1 MRFGSRLSYREL
13 EDFIFSLKEKV
24 EGHFLK
30 NIYHFEGKWLF
41 KFNKVS
47 FIFDGQTIWNG
58 SFPERENKNLHSIS
72 IKLRKEI
79 GDRKVLSINLLEGD
93 RIVCLEFEFYYLL
106 LECYAKGN
114 LLLLE
119 KESKKIIILT
129 RIYENYR
136 HHQIY
141 PSFSFR
147 DFSTDFVPKK
157 YSFVSGKKEVLEKED
172 GEFSSILEGSFF
184 LWEQSRKK
192 DITSK
197 LRKKKKRSVEENIK
211 NQEKKWELKIKK
223 VEDDIIDLSQNIE
236 IDYKEIGKKY
246 KEKKIFQKKLEKTKE
261 MKLSI
266 PKVFEKETK
275 LKVEKERIEEKWYHK
290 FYWWR
295 TKNNFLVLGGKNATD
310 NEYLVKTYLG
320 DNDYYFHTED
330 FGSGSFIL
338 LTEGKTPEEI
348 DLYDTAEG
356 VFSLSSSWNIT
367 KEGKVFYVLGNQVSK
382 TPPTGMSITKG
393 SFMIY
398 GKKEYI
404 PIHQTILGY
413 GLWEEKELMLAPYR
427 IIQRLDGPKIK
438 ILPKPNVKKMKGKV
452 ISDFLKKKLDID
464 IKNIPFLFSKPCI
477 LF

>member
-1 MRFGSRLSYREL
+1 M
-13 EDFIFSLKEKV
+13 SL
-24 EGHFLK
+24 
-30 NIYHFEGKWLF
+30 I
-41 KFNKVS
+41 
-47 FIFDGQTIWNG
+47 D
-58 SFPERENKNLHSIS
+58 ERSKH
-72 IKLRKEI
+72 
-79 GDRKVLSINLLEGD
+79 
-93 RIVCLEFEFYYLL
+93 YLL
-106 LECYAKGN
+106 PM
-114 LLLLE
+114 
-119 KESKKIIILT
+119 KEGCSGVRGFCFIILLSMSSSDCKIT
-129 RIYENYR
+129 DR
-136 HHQIY
+136 HY
-141 PSFSFR
+141 
-147 DFSTDFVPKK
+147 
-157 YSFVSGKKEVLEKED
+157 
-172 GEFSSILEGSFF
+172 
-184 LWEQSRKK
+184 
-192 DITSK
+192 
-197 LRKKKKRSVEENIK
+197 
-211 NQEKKWELKIKK
+211 
-223 VEDDIIDLSQNIE
+223 
-236 IDYKEIGKKY
+236 
-246 KEKKIFQKKLEKTKE
+246 
-261 MKLSI
+261 
-266 PKVFEKETK
+266 
-275 LKVEKERIEEKWYHK
+275 
-290 FYWWR
+290 
-295 TKNNFLVLGGKNATD
+295 
-310 NEYLVKTYLG
+310 
-320 DNDYYFHTED
+320 TED

>member
-93 RIVCLEFEFYYLL
+93 RIVCLEFESYYLL

-295 TKNNFLVLGGKNATD
+295 TKNNFLVLHRKY
-310 NEYLVKTYLG
+310 ECV
-320 DNDYYFHTED
+320 
-330 FGSGSFIL
+330 
-338 LTEGKTPEEI
+338 P
-348 DLYDTAEG
+348 
-356 VFSLSSSWNIT
+356 
-367 KEGKVFYVLGNQVSK
+367 
-382 TPPTGMSITKG
+382 
-393 SFMIY
+393 
-398 GKKEYI
+398 KEY
-404 PIHQTILGY
+404 
-413 GLWEEKELMLAPYR
+413 K
-427 IIQRLDGPKIK
+427 
-438 ILPKPNVKKMKGKV
+438 
-452 ISDFLKKKLDID
+452 F
-464 IKNIPFLFSKPCI
+464 
-477 LF
+477 

>member
-1 MRFGSRLSYREL
+1 M
-13 EDFIFSLKEKV
+13 
-24 EGHFLK
+24 
-30 NIYHFEGKWLF
+30 
-41 KFNKVS
+41 
-47 FIFDGQTIWNG
+47 
-58 SFPERENKNLHSIS
+58 
-72 IKLRKEI
+72 
-79 GDRKVLSINLLEGD
+79 
-93 RIVCLEFEFYYLL
+93 
-106 LECYAKGN
+106 
-114 LLLLE
+114 
-119 KESKKIIILT
+119 
-129 RIYENYR
+129 
-136 HHQIY
+136 
-141 PSFSFR
+141 
-147 DFSTDFVPKK
+147 
-157 YSFVSGKKEVLEKED
+157 
-172 GEFSSILEGSFF
+172 
-184 LWEQSRKK
+184 
-192 DITSK
+192 
-197 LRKKKKRSVEENIK
+197 
-211 NQEKKWELKIKK
+211 
-223 VEDDIIDLSQNIE
+223 
-236 IDYKEIGKKY
+236 
-246 KEKKIFQKKLEKTKE
+246 
-261 MKLSI
+261 
-266 PKVFEKETK
+266 
-275 LKVEKERIEEKWYHK
+275 
-290 FYWWR
+290 
-295 TKNNFLVLGGKNATD
+295 GGKNATD

-413 GLWEEKELMLAPYR
+413 GLWEKKELMLAPYR

>member
-1 MRFGSRLSYREL
+1 MKFGVRLSYEEL
-13 EDFIFSLKEKV
+13 GEFIFSLKPKV
-24 EGHFLK
+24 EGSFLK
-30 NIYHFEGKWLF
+30 NIYHYEGKWLF
-41 KFNKVS
+41 KFQNIS
-47 FIFDGQTIWNG
+47 FIYDGQTIWNG
-58 SFPERENKNLHSIS
+58 YFQERENKNLHSIS

-93 RIVCLEFEFYYLL
+93 RIICLEFESYYLII
-106 LECYAKGN
+106 ECYAKGN

-119 KESKKIIILT
+119 KDTNKIIILT

-136 HHQIY
+136 HNEIY
-141 PSFSFR
+141 PSFSFKEFPS
-147 DFSTDFVPKK
+147 DFSLKK
-157 YSFVSGKKEVLEKED
+157 YSYLSSKKEILEKED
-172 GEFSSILEGSFF
+172 GEFPSILEGSLY
-184 LWEQSRKK
+184 LWELSRKK
-192 DITSK
+192 VE
-197 LRKKKKRSVEENIK
+197 KKKNNKKSVEENIK
-211 NQEKKWELKIKK
+211 NQGKKWETKINK
-223 VEDDIIDLSQNIE
+223 VEDEILDLYNSSD
-236 IDYKEIGKKY
+236 IDYKEITKKY
-246 KEKKIFQKKLEKTKE
+246 TDKKIYEKKLEKTKNII
-261 MKLSI
+261 I
-266 PKVFEKETK
+266 PKKQEK
-275 LKVEKERIEEKWYHK
+275 KVLNEEKKILDEKWYHK

-320 DNDYYFHTED
+320 DNDYYFHTQD

-338 LTEGKTPEEI
+338 LTEGRTPEEI

-404 PIHQTILGY
+404 PVHQTILGY
-413 GLWEEKELMLAPYR
+413 GLLDGNELMLAPYR

-438 ILPKPNVKKMKGKV
+438 ISPKPNVKKMKGA
-452 ISDFLKKKLDID
+452 ISSTLG
-464 IKNIPFLFSKPCI
+464 FSAAGRVSNALRI
-477 LF
+477 ARR